1 MLALKKI
8 PVYNIQTISCKPTKI
23 GLIEILP
30 FEEHLKNTVNIHF
43 PHRHDFYYLL
53 FITAGKGT
61 HTIDFKTYPVKPN
74 QLFFMSPGQ
83 VHQWDIKP
91 NTKGFT
97 LFFDKELF
105 TTQHFNIEK
114 EWPFFQTVFNED
126 AFLIPKQKQAELNN
140 LFSLVLKES
149 LSTSN
154 NQKNIV
160 KNLVSALLYK
170 INDLVSVKT
179 KSGNSHQFE
188 LIRRF
193 ELMIDKHYMDEHQ
206 LDFYATKLAI
216 SPNYLN
222 AICKKAIDKSAK
234 QLINERLIL
243 EAKRLLSHTSM
254 PINVLSDHLNFAS
267 SSYFIRFFK
276 KMEGMTP
283 QNFKTLE

>member
-1 MLALKKI
+1 MLPLKKI
-8 PVYNIQTISCKPTKI
+8 PVYNIQTISCKSSKI

-53 FITAGKGT
+53 FITSGKGT
-61 HTIDFKTYPVKPN
+61 HTIDFKTYSVKSN
-74 QLFFMSPGQ
+74 LLFFMSPGQ
-83 VHQWDIKP
+83 VHQWNIHP

-114 EWPFFQTVFNED
+114 EWPFFQTVFNDD
-126 AFLIPKQKQAELNN
+126 AFLIPKHKQAELNN
-140 LFSLVLKES
+140 LFILVLKES

-154 NQKNIV
+154 NQKHIV

-179 KSGNSHQFE
+179 KSTNSHQFE

-193 ELMIDKHYMDEHQ
+193 ELMIDKHYTDEHQ
-206 LDFYATKLAI
+206 LDFYANQLAI

-222 AICKKAIDKSAK
+222 AICKKTIDKSAK

-243 EAKRLLSHTSM
+243 EAKRLLTHTSM
-254 PINVLSDHLNFAS
+254 PINALSDHLNFTS

-276 KMEGMTP
+276 KQEGITP
-283 QNFKTLE
+283 QNFKILE